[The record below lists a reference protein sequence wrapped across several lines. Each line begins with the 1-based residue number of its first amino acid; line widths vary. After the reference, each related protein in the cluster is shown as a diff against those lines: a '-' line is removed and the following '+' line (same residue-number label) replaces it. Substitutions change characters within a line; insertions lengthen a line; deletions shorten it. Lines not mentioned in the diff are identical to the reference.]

1 MGAQSGERLIGDGA
15 SSSLELAVIFGGRG
29 GFDES
34 FFDEELI
41 HLDDGGLEE
50 LWIHVE
56 VKKAMTASFVWNESA
71 VVAPEPASHFFG
83 KGAGGFEGQN
93 AIGRAV
99 HQQHGGEFAAH
110 PPQRAGLPGGLT

>member
-1 MGAQSGERLIGDGA
+1 MGAQSGECLIGGGA
-15 SSSLELAVIFGGRG
+15 STCLEVAVVVGGRG

-50 LWIHVE
+50 LWIDVE
-56 VKKAMTASFVWNESA
+56 VKKAVTASFVWNETA
-71 VVAPEPASHFFG
+71 VVAPEPSPHFFG

-99 HQQHGGEFAAH
+99 HQQHGREFAAH
-110 PPQRAGLPGGLT
+110 PPQRAGLPGGVA